1 MDSKKIGAIVV
12 IILIAIVAVVG
23 IMFIGENQNKTVGI
37 ETYTGKAGKSFE
49 EKLIKN
55 YKEMRKFTKEASIE
69 VASKNYE
76 SINLLETFNEDY
88 FKTKKIAVISI
99 YEDNASVYEYHVDD
113 VKYNEDKTIATIDY
127 TNKNSGYS
135 GTLTNSWTNCIIVEL
150 EGTVT
155 AVNFNEI
162 TE

>member
-1 MDSKKIGAIVV
+1 MDSKKIGVIVV
-12 IILIAIVAVVG
+12 IVVIAIVAIVG
-23 IMFIGENQNKTVGI
+23 IVFVGGNQNKPVGI
-37 ETYTGKAGKSFE
+37 ETYTGKAGRSFE
-49 EKLIKN
+49 AQLIKT
-55 YKEMRKFTKEASIE
+55 YKEMRKFTREASIE
-69 VASKNYE
+69 TASKNYE
-76 SINLLETFNEDY
+76 SVNLLETFNEEY
-88 FKTKKIAVISI
+88 FETKKVAVISI

-113 VKYNEDKTIATIDY
+113 VKYNEDKTIATINY

-155 AVNFNEI
+155 NVNFNEI